1 MYYLSVVSSCAKLQQ
16 KLKSLKKHIDS
27 ITRQITELNNERQE
41 LQAEYDK
48 LKSQL
53 QTVRIQ
59 EISRDC
65 QSASS
70 EYAST
75 KATPKIFPWT
85 DEVNRVKKEIF
96 GISEFRPLQITAIN
110 ALLDGRD
117 VILVMPTGAGKS
129 LVYQLPALLNLDAF
143 KVDGRC
149 FGSVTLVISPLV
161 SLMVDQSINLTKYGL
176 EPDTIAVLDAST
188 PLPEQRRILSLLAEK
203 PLKSQLQTVRIQE
216 ISRDCQSA
224 SSEYA
229 STKATPKIFPWTD
242 EVNRVKK
249 EIFGISEFRPLQITA
264 INALLDGRDVILVMP
279 TGAGKS
285 LVYQLPALLNLDAF
299 KVDGRCFGSVTLV
312 ISPLVSLM
320 VDQSINLTKYGLEP
334 DTIAVLDA
342 STPLPE
348 QRRILSLL
356 AEKPVSWFFK
366 IIIIPIK
373 KRSRLRLLY
382 VTPEKLAKSK
392 LLLNRLELAYTTHRL
407 ACIAIDEVHCASQW
421 GHDFRPDYK
430 FLHVL
435 RRQFPSVPIIGLTA
449 TASAQVI
456 VDVQNMLGINIDKC
470 LVLRTSY
477 NRENLNYYLEK
488 INALEKQFSDHLSN
502 CTPSSRCTQRS
513 IGCQVPP
520 KSKPS
525 GFLLSSPK
533 HSVTISSDMSDVCS
547 SSSSSSGAIQCLQR
561 ASTSVDE
568 DTSKMSKK
576 LEIQKCQAANSPSSQ
591 R

>member
-1 MYYLSVVSSCAKLQQ
+1 
-16 KLKSLKKHIDS
+16 
-27 ITRQITELNNERQE
+27 
-41 LQAEYDK
+41 
-48 LKSQL
+48 
-53 QTVRIQ
+53 
-59 EISRDC
+59 
-65 QSASS
+65 
-70 EYAST
+70 
-75 KATPKIFPWT
+75 
-85 DEVNRVKKEIF
+85 
-96 GISEFRPLQITAIN
+96 
-110 ALLDGRD
+110 
-117 VILVMPTGAGKS
+117 
-129 LVYQLPALLNLDAF
+129 
-143 KVDGRC
+143 
-149 FGSVTLVISPLV
+149 
-161 SLMVDQSINLTKYGL
+161 
-176 EPDTIAVLDAST
+176 
-188 PLPEQRRILSLLAEK
+188 
-203 PLKSQLQTVRIQE
+203 
-216 ISRDCQSA
+216 
-224 SSEYA
+224 
-229 STKATPKIFPWTD
+229 
-242 EVNRVKK
+242 
-249 EIFGISEFRPLQITA
+249 
-264 INALLDGRDVILVMP
+264 MP

-477 NRENLNYYLEK
+477 NRENLNYYVGLQEMHP
-488 INALEKQFSDHLSN
+488 IFTGTIRNVLNYNPGLSYN
-502 CTPSSRCTQRS
+502 N
-513 IGCQVPP
+513 
-520 KSKPS
+520 
-525 GFLLSSPK
+525 
-533 HSVTISSDMSDVCS
+533 VTIKV
-547 SSSSSSGAIQCLQR
+547 
-561 ASTSVDE
+561 E
-568 DTSKMSKK
+568 
-576 LEIQKCQAANSPSSQ
+576 
-591 R
+591 